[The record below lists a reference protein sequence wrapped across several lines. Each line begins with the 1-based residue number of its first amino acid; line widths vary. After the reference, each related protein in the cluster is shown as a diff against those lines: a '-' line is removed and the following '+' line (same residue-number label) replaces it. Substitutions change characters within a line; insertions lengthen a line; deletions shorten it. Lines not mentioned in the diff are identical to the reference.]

1 MGGEPERHPPRQLL
15 DAPVRD
21 AILCIQVERRRESG
35 YSYRPRSRWEGKRGG
50 GREWKWR
57 PPLHTCPHLYEYST
71 VARISPAAEI
81 QGSPS
86 LFRSTELT
94 TIWLETFGISLAFT
108 FVVVDVIVIVVRNNL
123 SCTKAI
129 LATRRYQLI
138 EKFVVAPAVGIYRM
152 LEGMLCKLLC

>member
-1 MGGEPERHPPRQLL
+1 
-15 DAPVRD
+15 
-21 AILCIQVERRRESG
+21 
-35 YSYRPRSRWEGKRGG
+35 
-50 GREWKWR
+50 
-57 PPLHTCPHLYEYST
+57 
-71 VARISPAAEI
+71 
-81 QGSPS
+81 

-123 SCTKAI
+123 SYTKAI